1 MDGSPVTLPTAEELE
16 TLHYHICQAVG
27 DTKRIMILFALHER
41 PRYVTELATLLDV
54 PQPTVSRH
62 LAILLERG
70 IVTKDRNGAAV
81 VYRLVDDRI
90 VTVMNQMREILAG
103 LLPSQPSQEMDHS

>member
-1 MDGSPVTLPTAEELE
+1 M
-16 TLHYHICQAVG
+16 HYHICQAVG
-27 DTKRIMILFALHER
+27 DTKRIMILYALHEK

-90 VTVMNQMREILAG
+90 VSVMDQMRSILANVRAQQ
-103 LLPSQPSQEMDHS
+103 SQQEMD

>member
-1 MDGSPVTLPTAEELE
+1 MALPTFEELE
-16 TLHYHICQAVG
+16 TMHYHICQAVG
-27 DTKRIMILFALHER
+27 DPKRIMILYALYEKPH
-41 PRYVTELATLLDV
+41 YVTELATLLDV

-70 IVTKDRNGAAV
+70 IVTKERCGAAV

-90 VTVMNQMREILAG
+90 VTVMNRMREILVDV
-103 LLPSQPSQEMDHS
+103 LYQKR